1 MRFLVRAAGDAS
13 TLVTVRRGT
22 SDKSAEKGKAKRSY
36 SGCGVSRCLSDL
48 PMELPRRQL
57 VPEGDTEVAG
67 SPDM

>member
-36 SGCGVSRCLSDL
+36 SGCGV
-48 PMELPRRQL
+48 
-57 VPEGDTEVAG
+57 V
-67 SPDM
+67 

>member
-1 MRFLVRAAGDAS
+1 MVRAPGDPR

-22 SDKSAEKGKAKRSY
+22 SDKSAEEGKAKRSY

-57 VPEGDTEVAG
+57 VPQK
-67 SPDM
+67 